1 MQSDGNLAASVRVP
15 SLPDAQYAISQ
26 LHRRK
31 IGYKRILI
39 SYAHTGGPNP
49 QLIRAQIVLLLQ
61 EVPGHRLPL
70 FKFREM
76 YESRF
81 MISISVSELYKM
93 KDVCLITEDTSGRMV
108 SLNPDHRNTPSPCN
122 TTQVIIVTW
131 HFYTDNI
138 HNFHS
143 QSCKDMMYRSRVWAF
158 PVQVEL
164 LVPCTVEELWSHCE
178 A

>member
-1 MQSDGNLAASVRVP
+1 MKDFYNIKCIHCITKRSFLCFFFQSCHISIFMQSDGNFAASVKVP
-15 SLPDAQYAISQ
+15 SLPDAQYTISQ

-39 SYAHTGGPNP
+39 SYAHIGGPNP

-61 EVPGHRLPL
+61 EVPGHKLPL

-81 MISISVSELYKM
+81 MISVSVSELYKM
-93 KDVCLITEDTSGRMV
+93 RDVCLITEDPSGRMV

-122 TTQVIIVTW
+122 T
-131 HFYTDNI
+131 
-138 HNFHS
+138 
-143 QSCKDMMYRSRVWAF
+143 
-158 PVQVEL
+158 VQVCEL
-164 LVPCTVEELWSHCE
+164 ILIIINYTNIIYIQH
-178 A
+178 